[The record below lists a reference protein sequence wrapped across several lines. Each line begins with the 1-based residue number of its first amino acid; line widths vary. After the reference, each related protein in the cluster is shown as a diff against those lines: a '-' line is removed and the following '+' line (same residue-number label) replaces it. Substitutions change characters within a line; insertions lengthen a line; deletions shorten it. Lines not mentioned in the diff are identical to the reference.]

1 MTDAL
6 VWFLVGLSLLIL
18 EALLPGL
25 ILFFFGF
32 GAWLTALL
40 IWWIP
45 LHFSLQLWFF
55 LFSSL
60 ILLFF
65 LRRYLKA
72 IFSGRTIINKNPD
85 GEDFD
90 GYIGET
96 AVVKV
101 ALKPNQK
108 GKVEFHGSL
117 WTAEANEILVE
128 ETPVKIIGR
137 NNITLKVTA
146 LS

>member
-1 MTDAL
+1 MTSAL
-6 VWFLVGLSLLIL
+6 VWFLLGLSLLIL

-32 GAWLTALL
+32 GAWLTALV

-45 LHFSLQLWFF
+45 LHFSMQFLLF

-60 ILLFF
+60 ILLIF
-65 LRRYLKA
+65 LRSYLKSV
-72 IFSGRTIINKNPD
+72 FSGRTIINPD

-90 GYIGET
+90 NYIGET

-101 ALKPNQK
+101 ALSPNQK

-117 WTAEANEILVE
+117 WTAEANEILAE
-128 ETPVKIIGR
+128 ETPVKIVGR

>member
-1 MTDAL
+1 MTSAL
-6 VWFLVGLSLLIL
+6 VWFLLGLSLLIL

-32 GAWLTALL
+32 GAWLTALV
-40 IWWIP
+40 IWWFP
-45 LHFSLQLWFF
+45 LHFSMQLLLF

-60 ILLFF
+60 ILLLF

-72 IFSGRTIINKNPD
+72 IFSGRTITTPD
-85 GEDFD
+85 DFD